1 MRVLVSA
8 FEPFG
13 GRRVNA
19 SWELARR
26 LPGRLGGKEIVAVR
40 LPVVYGKA
48 WPLLE
53 EAIGHFKPDAVVA
66 VGECPG
72 KAVRLERIAVN
83 LRQGGTDNAGRKCAG
98 EPILSDGPSAQLTT
112 LPLERIRVGE
122 VSLCAGTFLCNEVFY
137 RLMAS
142 GRRFPKGAG
151 FVHVPQDAHRRL
163 PGTLRRVIAA
173 L

>member
-1 MRVLVSA
+1 MRVLVSG

-13 GRRVNA
+13 RRKVNA
-19 SWELARR
+19 SWELAFR
-26 LPGRLGGKEIVAVR
+26 LPGRIGSKDIMAVR

-48 WPLLE
+48 WPLLD
-53 EAIGHFKPDAVVA
+53 EAIGYFKPDAVVA

-72 KAVRLERIAVN
+72 KAVRLERIAIN
-83 LRQGGTDNAGRKCAG
+83 LRQGGKDNAGRKAAG
-98 EPILSDGPSAQLTT
+98 EPILPDGPSAQLST
-112 LPLERIRVGE
+112 LPLDRIRVGE

-142 GRRFPKGAG
+142 GHRFKKGAG
-151 FVHVPQDAHRRL
+151 FVHVPQDAHIRL
-163 PGTLRRVIAA
+163 PGVLRRIVAA

>member
-1 MRVLVSA
+1 MRVLVTG

-13 GRRVNA
+13 GRKVNA
-19 SWELARR
+19 SWELASR
-26 LPGRLGGKEIVAVR
+26 LPGRVAGKRLAAVR

-48 WPLLE
+48 WPLLD
-53 EAIGHFKPDAVVA
+53 EAIASFKPDAVVA

-72 KAVRLERIAVN
+72 RTVRLERIAIN
-83 LRQGGTDNAGRKCAG
+83 LRQGGKDNAGRSCAG
-98 EPILSDGPSAQLTT
+98 EPILEDGPSAQLAT
-112 LPLERIRVGE
+112 LPLERMPVGE

-142 GRRFPKGAG
+142 GYRFSKGAG
-151 FVHVPQDAHRRL
+151 FIHVPQDAHRRM
-163 PGTLRRVIAA
+163 PGVLRRIIAA

>member
-1 MRVLVSA
+1 MRVLVSG

-13 GRRVNA
+13 GRKVNA

-26 LPGRLGGKEIVAVR
+26 LPGRLGAKEMMAVR

-48 WPLLE
+48 WPLLI
-53 EAIGHFKPDAVVA
+53 EAIAHFKPDAVVA

-83 LRQGGTDNAGRKCAG
+83 LRQGGTDNAGRKSAG
-98 EPILSDGPSAQLTT
+98 APILPHGRAAELST
-112 LPLERIRVGE
+112 LPLERIRVGTA
-122 VSLCAGTFLCNEVFY
+122 SLCAGTFLCNEVFY
-137 RLMAS
+137 LLMSS
-142 GRRFPKGAG
+142 GLRFPKGAG

-163 PGTLRRVIAA
+163 PGALRRVIAA